1 MAATYDYR
9 TAQVTFDFHLIQ
21 KDEICELQKVQ
32 ARVGAYGCSHCPHFG
47 GVMHDACRSYIKCKH
62 PKAADAKDG
71 QVLKS
76 KLESQLEI
84 NAMSVL

>member
-1 MAATYDYR
+1 MAATYNYM
-9 TAQVTFDFHLIQ
+9 TAQVTFDFHLIK

-47 GVMHDACRSYIKCKH
+47 GVMHGACYSYIKCKH
-62 PKAADAKDG
+62 SNAKDSKDS
-71 QVLKS
+71 QELKN

-84 NAMSVL
+84 NALSAL